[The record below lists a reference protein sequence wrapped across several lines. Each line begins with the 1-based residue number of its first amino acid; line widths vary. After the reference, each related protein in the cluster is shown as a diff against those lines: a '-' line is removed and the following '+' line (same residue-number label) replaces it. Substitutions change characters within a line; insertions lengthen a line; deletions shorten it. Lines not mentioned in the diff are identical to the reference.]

1 MPQLVDMLS
10 VLQGILWLLL
20 ALLAEVP
27 PAVRSASSSA
37 DPLFAHHD
45 VISQVLIILN
55 LNGIVISSL
64 QY

>member
-1 MPQLVDMLS
+1 MLS

-27 PAVRSASSSA
+27 PAVRSASSTA
-37 DPLFAHHD
+37 DPLLAHHD
-45 VISQVLIILN
+45 VILKVFIILN

-64 QY
+64 QC